1 MRMQEPGKDSP
12 QRRCPRLGSKVGFS
26 YCLSA
31 GDEGFPCWKIFDC
44 WWEIFDV
51 EAYLREHLSAEAFA
65 QLRQKA
71 ASPPKNKVASII
83 EIAEQAKKR
92 RNM

>member
-1 MRMQEPGKDSP
+1 MKEPEKNSL

-31 GDEGFPCWKIFDC
+31 GDGDGPCWKIFDC

-51 EAYLREHLSAEAFA
+51 EGYLREHLSAEAFER
-65 QLRQKA
+65 LRRKA
-71 ASPPKNKVASII
+71 EAPPRNKIASII

-92 RNM
+92 RNR